1 MKKQFILAASTSV
14 ALVGCVNDENEAV
27 VVEYGQQLAFNSPV
41 MTTQTRAN
49 FAGEITSDYPTDEE
63 FTVFCRR
70 YRGTFNGWS
79 NSTESVSY
87 FDENG
92 ETTSHNGSYWATD
105 KAHTWPLSVYNLAF
119 AAYSPSELNEGATA
133 SYGNDGLTIDGF
145 ETEKTSDDQYDLMY
159 IDRVVDRNN
168 GNNGNTAVVIKFK
181 HALSSVVFSASKGEN
196 LKKEYKITN
205 LKIVGSFHITG
216 TFKQNITETAATDG
230 TAYSETENPG
240 WTYANENPSSI
251 TYTPVFDPFDVATT
265 PNIFTGGASALLPIP
280 QAVPEDAKLLV
291 SFTKIEEGMEAVVY
305 TDYEIPLKEFLIDGK
320 TPITEW
326 EMGHRYN
333 YRIYFGGTPL
343 IYFKPEVTQWVDG
356 GVAQYTIQ

>member
-1 MKKQFILAASTSV
+1 MKKQFILAALTSV

-27 VVEYGQQLAFNSPV
+27 VVENGQQLVFNAPV

-49 FAGEITSDYPTDEE
+49 FAGEITSEYPTEEE

-70 YRGTFNGWS
+70 YQGAFNGWS

-87 FDENG
+87 FDEKG
-92 ETTSHNGSYWATD
+92 ETASHNGSYWATE

-133 SYGNDGLTIDGF
+133 SYGNGGLTIDNF
-145 ETEKTSDDQYDLMY
+145 VTEKVSDDQYDLMY
-159 IDRVVDRNN
+159 SDRVVDRNN

-181 HALSSVVFSASKGEN
+181 HALSSVVFSASKGDN
-196 LKKEYKITN
+196 LTKKYKITA
-205 LKIVGSFHITG
+205 LKIKGSFYTTG
-216 TFKQNITETAATDG
+216 TFKQNITETAAAEG
-230 TAYSETENPG
+230 TAYSETEDPK
-240 WTYANENPSSI
+240 WTYANDNPGSI
-251 TYTPVFDPFDVATT
+251 TYTPVFAEFDVTTT
-265 PNIFTGGASALLPIP
+265 PNIFTGGESALLPIP
-280 QAVPEDAKLLV
+280 QNVPEDAKLLV
-291 SFTKIEEGMEAVVY
+291 SFTKTEEGMDDVVY
-305 TDYEIPLKEFLIDGK
+305 TDYEIKLKDFLIDGQ

-326 EMGHRYN
+326 ERGHRYN

-343 IYFKPEVTQWVDG
+343 IYFKPEVTPWEDG